1 MRGHEAGNMVHDL
14 LAYSLIYV
22 NIDMYIKR

>member
-1 MRGHEAGNMVHDL
+1 MKGYEAGNMVYDL